1 MPKKWNIDQD
11 CEMTLR
17 DLKSCKIYSQLL
29 LSVPISFCKKMVSFK
44 VKPESVSSSDDWAVS
59 GMGESES
66 GNRFLY
72 YLFGDRLIDPDNK
85 GFLG

>member
-1 MPKKWNIDQD
+1 
-11 CEMTLR
+11 
-17 DLKSCKIYSQLL
+17 
-29 LSVPISFCKKMVSFK
+29 MVSFN
-44 VKPESVSSSDDWAVS
+44 VNPESGSSSDDWAVS

-85 GFLG
+85 GLVHQEKDNKGFLG